1 MAAFELE
8 AFPGRTLHVLL
19 FRDVANSAY
28 VLPRHPQTHPPR
40 ASRSHPPAP
49 SARPSRRRD
58 PLRPSSAVTSF
69 PHSSPVVVRD
79 RATAHAH
86 AHSWRTPVFP
96 LPTPLPPPG
105 SAESHCITEAALAL
119 RGSRLA
125 QHNPC
130 VGGASHSPP
139 PPSSL
144 LCSHL
149 PTYLPDLPHLP
160 PPPPFSR
167 LLLPSPASSSLLP
180 PPSPF
185 SIPHTLTPLLP
196 LPPPYPTSL
205 PPPHTREAAAESAA
219 ARDLLSQLQSGTMH
233 PEVAFLNATLVPGTF
248 PVLVAAHKALTSAA
262 TGCLKSRTLHSELV
276 FNYAASK
283 HVSLLPPSLP
293 PCPSYPPAPLA
304 PPASLAPPAPPALHT
319 PPPFPTPELK
329 CPSVPRLAPPH
340 PFLPL
345 LAPSCPSMPIRESLQ
360 RCGVAAG
367 TTALLAA
374 RFDATQ
380 DEWHRRDIPCLLRG
394 VCWVAQWVSAHVMQ
408 MCVCAVMSYAQ

>member
-1 MAAFELE
+1 MLTGVQRHVASSPTCQLMKSSRKWLAGQLQPIPPPERAWQQVMMDFVTGLPAGATVRRTPLAARRTQRAAGGGMAAFELE

-69 PHSSPVVVRD
+69 PHSSPVVARN

-105 SAESHCITEAALAL
+105 SAESHCITEAAPLPARRPPLPSAEAAL
-119 RGSRLA
+119 PSTTPVQLQHGVLQWRRQMHAHIHHPRPFPCLRPFPLCPHPSRALP
-125 QHNPC
+125 Q
-130 VGGASHSPP
+130 
-139 PPSSL
+139 PS
-144 LCSHL
+144 
-149 PTYLPDLPHLP
+149 
-160 PPPPFSR
+160 
-167 LLLPSPASSSLLP
+167 LPSPHSPFLP
-180 PPSPF
+180 PCP
-185 SIPHTLTPLLP
+185 
-196 LPPPYPTSL
+196 
-205 PPPHTREAAAESAA
+205 R
-219 ARDLLSQLQSGTMH
+219 RDLLSQLQSGTMH

-283 HVSLLPPSLP
+283 H
-293 PCPSYPPAPLA
+293 
-304 PPASLAPPAPPALHT
+304 
-319 PPPFPTPELK
+319 
-329 CPSVPRLAPPH
+329 
-340 PFLPL
+340 
-345 LAPSCPSMPIRESLQ
+345 IRESLQ

-380 DEWHRRDIPCLLRG
+380 DEVSCGGG
-394 VCWVAQWVSAHVMQ
+394 VG
-408 MCVCAVMSYAQ
+408 